1 MLFVTMRFLQPV
13 LSDSDVGAGA
23 GEEYLEMTETKWDG
37 KTPWFTGSSRPIG
50 NNVRIQLF
58 FKLVNAMVGPL
69 GVSLVRSF
77 FGQLDEGVDVCNVKE
92 TGVCIKQN
100 ICVIDVSF
108 TSEMGHNVKD
118 VKRITLFPQSQI
130 SLVVKHVIL
139 VIAILTVS

>member
-13 LSDSDVGAGA
+13 LSNSDVGAGA

-37 KTPWFTGSSRPIG
+37 KTPWFTGSSRLIG
-50 NNVRIQLF
+50 KNARIQLF
-58 FKLVNAMVGPL
+58 FQLVNAMVGQL

-77 FGQLDEGVDVCNVKE
+77 FGQLDEGGDVCNVRE
-92 TGVCIKQN
+92 TGICIKQN
-100 ICVIDVSF
+100 VYVIDESF

-118 VKRITLFPQSQI
+118 VKRITSFLQLQI